1 MKFISGVVVGVG
13 LVLGAQWLLIWE
25 VRVLPAKGAIVP
37 PIKVRAEVKEAHI
50 SDLMLWMKSEE
61 RR

>member
-25 VRVLPAKGAIVP
+25 VRVSPPNRGVP
-37 PIKVRAEVKEAHI
+37 PLKIKAEVKEPQLYE
-50 SDLMLWMKSEE
+50 LMLLMKSEE